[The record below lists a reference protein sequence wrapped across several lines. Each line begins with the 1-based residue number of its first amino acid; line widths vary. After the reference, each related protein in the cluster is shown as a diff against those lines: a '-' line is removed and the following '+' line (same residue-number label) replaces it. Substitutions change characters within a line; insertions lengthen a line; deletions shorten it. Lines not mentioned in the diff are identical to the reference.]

1 MTETTWFILAI
12 IIYMAAMLAIGFW
25 SYRQTD
31 KYGDY
36 VLADRKLNPFIAAMS
51 AGASDMSGWLLMGLP
66 GALYVSGM
74 TELWIAIGLTIGAW
88 LNWKFVAP
96 RLRAY
101 SEVAKDSITIPSF
114 FGNRLQDESRV
125 LRVCAALIIIFFFTF
140 YVSSG
145 MVSGGKYFEA
155 TFGGNYLDGMLI
167 VAGVTVMYT
176 FIGGFLAVSYTD
188 SVQGMIMF
196 AALLLVPIIAFLSL
210 DHPSDIVT
218 WASSNAYG
226 PWENGNPQYFSFF
239 AGVSAF
245 AVIGNLAWGFGYF
258 GQPHVVVRFMALRSP
273 QEAKEGRRIGI
284 GWMVLCMLGALA
296 TAMISTVFFAQTDY
310 GITDTESYE
319 TIFLDLGRIL
329 FHPLVAGLVLT
340 AVLAAI
346 MSTMSSQL
354 LVVSSSL
361 IEDLYKLLARSAP
374 AERIL
379 INLSRT
385 TVILVA
391 VVAGVLAIHPSDTIL
406 NLVGFAWA
414 GFGAAFGPLMLASLY
429 WKRLT
434 TAGALSGML
443 TGAVVVLAWGYS
455 PLADVLYEMVPGVLA
470 SSLVMVVVSLMT
482 RAPSSSVVKEF
493 EQVEERVT
501 RNEN

>member
-196 AALLLVPIIAFLSL
+196 AALLLVPIMAFLSL

-218 WASSNAYG
+218 WAS
-226 PWENGNPQYFSFF
+226 
-239 AGVSAF
+239 
-245 AVIGNLAWGFGYF
+245 
-258 GQPHVVVRFMALRSP
+258 RDR
-273 QEAKEGRRIGI
+273 K
-284 GWMVLCMLGALA
+284 
-296 TAMISTVFFAQTDY
+296 
-310 GITDTESYE
+310 
-319 TIFLDLGRIL
+319 
-329 FHPLVAGLVLT
+329 
-340 AVLAAI
+340 
-346 MSTMSSQL
+346 
-354 LVVSSSL
+354 
-361 IEDLYKLLARSAP
+361 
-374 AERIL
+374 
-379 INLSRT
+379 
-385 TVILVA
+385 
-391 VVAGVLAIHPSDTIL
+391 
-406 NLVGFAWA
+406 
-414 GFGAAFGPLMLASLY
+414 
-429 WKRLT
+429 
-434 TAGALSGML
+434 
-443 TGAVVVLAWGYS
+443 
-455 PLADVLYEMVPGVLA
+455 
-470 SSLVMVVVSLMT
+470 
-482 RAPSSSVVKEF
+482 SVV
-493 EQVEERVT
+493 
-501 RNEN
+501 

>member
-1 MTETTWFILAI
+1 
-12 IIYMAAMLAIGFW
+12 
-25 SYRQTD
+25 
-31 KYGDY
+31 
-36 VLADRKLNPFIAAMS
+36 
-51 AGASDMSGWLLMGLP
+51 
-66 GALYVSGM
+66 
-74 TELWIAIGLTIGAW
+74 
-88 LNWKFVAP
+88 
-96 RLRAY
+96 
-101 SEVAKDSITIPSF
+101 
-114 FGNRLQDESRV
+114 
-125 LRVCAALIIIFFFTF
+125 
-140 YVSSG
+140 
-145 MVSGGKYFEA
+145 
-155 TFGGNYLDGMLI
+155 
-167 VAGVTVMYT
+167 
-176 FIGGFLAVSYTD
+176 
-188 SVQGMIMF
+188 
-196 AALLLVPIIAFLSL
+196 
-210 DHPSDIVT
+210 
-218 WASSNAYG
+218 
-226 PWENGNPQYFSFF
+226 
-239 AGVSAF
+239 
-245 AVIGNLAWGFGYF
+245 
-258 GQPHVVVRFMALRSP
+258 
-273 QEAKEGRRIGI
+273 
-284 GWMVLCMLGALA
+284 MVLCMLGALA

>member
-12 IIYMAAMLAIGFW
+12 IIYMAVMLAIGFW
-25 SYRQTD
+25 SFRQTD

-36 VLADRKLNPFIAAMS
+36 ILADRKLNPFIAAMS

-74 TELWIAIGLTIGAW
+74 TELWIAVGLTIGAW

-114 FGNRLQDESRV
+114 FGNRLQDNSRI
-125 LRVCAALIIIFFFTF
+125 LRICAALIIIFFFTF

-188 SVQGMIMF
+188 TVQGMIMF
-196 AALLLVPIIAFLSL
+196 AALLLVPIMAFFSL
-210 DHPSDIVT
+210 QDPADIFT
-218 WASSNAYG
+218 WASSNPYG
-226 PWENGNPQYFSFF
+226 PWENGNPQYFSLF

-245 AVIGNLAWGFGYF
+245 AIIGNLAWGFGYF

-273 QEAKEGRRIGI
+273 QEATEGRRIGI
-284 GWMVLCMLGALA
+284 GWMVLCMVGALA
-296 TAMISTVFFAQTDY
+296 TAMISTVFFAQSDY
-310 GITDTESYE
+310 TVTDTDNYE

-361 IEDLYKLLARSAP
+361 IEDLYKLLRKNTP
-374 AERIL
+374 EERVL

-385 TVILVA
+385 TVVLVA
-391 VVAGVLAIHPSDTIL
+391 IVAGVLAIHPSDTIL

-443 TGAVVVLAWGYS
+443 TGAFVVLAWGYS
-455 PLADVLYEMVPGVLA
+455 PLADVLYEMVPGVVA
-470 SSLVMVVVSLMT
+470 SSLVTVVVSLMT
-482 RAPSSSVVKEF
+482 KKPAHSVVQEF
-493 EQVEERVT
+493 EHMQQQVRG
-501 RNEN
+501 NEN